1 MIVTRDTEILKD
13 IELVATIGFFDGV
26 HLGHRFLIEEMLSV
40 ARSRKLPAAVI
51 TFPEHP
57 RAVLHADYQPKLL
70 NSFEEK
76 LMHLESTGVD
86 YCIVLDF
93 TPELSQLSAKE
104 FIQEILCKRIH
115 VNTLLIGY
123 DHRFGRNRAD
133 GFEQYV
139 EYGKSCGMDVIQA
152 SPYSPGMEHVSSSE
166 VRKQLDHCRV
176 DKAAALLGYPY
187 MIKGSIVSGYK
198 IGRTI
203 GFPTANIRVDE
214 PFKVLPGIGIYAVW
228 VNLNGVRYKGMLYIG
243 CRPTIDNNLDMAL
256 EVNILNFSGDIYNAQ
271 LEVIF
276 VRFMRE
282 DIKFESLEALRAQL
296 EIDREEVDVLL
307 SGLE

>member
-1 MIVTRDTEILKD
+1 VRESLSKGN
-13 IELVATIGFFDGV
+13 IELVN
-26 HLGHRFLIEEMLSV
+26 E
-40 ARSRKLPAAVI
+40 
-51 TFPEHP
+51 
-57 RAVLHADYQPKLL
+57 
-70 NSFEEK
+70 
-76 LMHLESTGVD
+76 
-86 YCIVLDF
+86 
-93 TPELSQLSAKE
+93 
-104 FIQEILCKRIH
+104 
-115 VNTLLIGY
+115 
-123 DHRFGRNRAD
+123 
-133 GFEQYV
+133 
-139 EYGKSCGMDVIQA
+139 
-152 SPYSPGMEHVSSSE
+152 
-166 VRKQLDHCRV
+166 
-176 DKAAALLGYPY
+176 LLGQSYFVQG
-187 MIKGSIVSGYK
+187 IVQKGRQ

-228 VNLNGVRYKGMLYIG
+228 VNLNGIRYKGMLYIG

-296 EIDREEVDVLL
+296 EIDREEVDALL

>member
-1 MIVTRDTEILKD
+1 M
-13 IELVATIGFFDGV
+13 
-26 HLGHRFLIEEMLSV
+26 
-40 ARSRKLPAAVI
+40 
-51 TFPEHP
+51 
-57 RAVLHADYQPKLL
+57 
-70 NSFEEK
+70 
-76 LMHLESTGVD
+76 
-86 YCIVLDF
+86 
-93 TPELSQLSAKE
+93 
-104 FIQEILCKRIH
+104 
-115 VNTLLIGY
+115 
-123 DHRFGRNRAD
+123 
-133 GFEQYV
+133 
-139 EYGKSCGMDVIQA
+139 
-152 SPYSPGMEHVSSSE
+152 
-166 VRKQLDHCRV
+166 
-176 DKAAALLGYPY
+176 LGYPY

-296 EIDREEVDVLL
+296 EIDREEVDALL